1 MHIFR
6 KSRSR
11 YTGLGDPEKA
21 IALLREQIR
30 PAERSGGMSE
40 AEFKR
45 RIIDRLSRACG
56 NERHTPAGANGYVAR
71 KCRAGEQ
78 VARPA
83 LPAGALLLAPLQ
95 EFAEQRLAV
104 GLALRRGARA

>member
-1 MHIFR
+1 MGCAGH
-6 KSRSR
+6 
-11 YTGLGDPEKA
+11 GDIHVRTDAPGQA
-21 IALLREQIR
+21 APLLRRGI
-30 PAERSGGMSE
+30 
-40 AEFKR
+40 
-45 RIIDRLSRACG
+45 G
-56 NERHTPAGANGYVAR
+56 NKSPSKV
-71 KCRAGEQ
+71 EQ